1 MGKLK
6 VYFTKIKQ
14 GRGRELFKQIAWVYK
29 YLNSNIPAVIIYT
42 LLGMTGSL
50 TSIIGG
56 FISRDLVDIITG
68 HQTGRLLVTF
78 CEMIGIAILTMVIS
92 QASGYISAKITVNM
106 DNDIK
111 AKLFDEI
118 VSSEWEY
125 LAQFHSGDLVA
136 RWNRDS
142 AVVSTGLLMTIP
154 NYFIFTF
161 GFVSSLIVV
170 LQNDWTFAVFALA
183 SMPLSFL
190 ASRQSLKLMQKSNMN
205 SMSIGAKMSSFNQE
219 VFSNIQNVKAFDM
232 VHIYSKRLRLIQE
245 EYANVRMHY
254 QKVSIINA
262 FILTIVSIVVSYS
275 AQGWGIYRVWA
286 GAITYG
292 TMTMFIALSSSLSSS
307 VNNLISLVP
316 QTIMLGNAA
325 KRIMEVTEFPKED
338 YSQSEE
344 VREFYNK
351 HKDEGIG
358 MSIRDLE
365 YSYPTSDVIFTGVSF
380 DAHPHEVI
388 AIVGPSGE
396 GKTTLLRYL
405 LALTK
410 SETGAGYITYGKE
423 TPESSDE
430 YMLLTASARQVMAYV
445 PQGNTMFSGTIA
457 ENMRNVKEDATDDE
471 IIAALKLACAWD
483 FVEKLP
489 DGIDS
494 VIMERGGGF
503 SEGQAQRLS
512 IARALLRKS
521 PILLLDE
528 ATSALDMDTEK
539 SVLKNIMEDDYPRT
553 CILTTHRPSVL
564 DYCTR
569 VYEVRDKALKQVK

>member
-6 VYFTKIKQ
+6 TYFVKIKQ
-14 GRGRELFKQIAWVYK
+14 GRGRELIGQIVWVYK

-42 LLGMTGSL
+42 LLGMTGSV

-56 FISRDLVDIITG
+56 FVSRDLVDIITG

-78 CEMIGIAILTMVIS
+78 CEMIGIALLTMLIS
-92 QASGYISAKITVNM
+92 QTSGYISAKITVNM

-111 AKLFDEI
+111 GRLFDEI
-118 VSSEWEY
+118 VASEWEY
-125 LAQFHSGDLVA
+125 LAQFHSGDLVS

-142 AVVSTGLLMTIP
+142 AVVSSGLLMTIP
-154 NYFIFTF
+154 NYFIFSF
-161 GFVSSLIVV
+161 SFVSSLIVV
-170 LQNDWTFAVFALA
+170 LKNDWTFAVFAIA
-183 SMPLSFL
+183 SMPLSFI

-205 SMSIGAKMSSFNQE
+205 SMSVNTKMASFNQE
-219 VFSNIQNVKAFDM
+219 VFTNIQNVKAFDM
-232 VHIYSKRLRLIQE
+232 VHIYSRRLREIQK
-245 EYANVRMHY
+245 EYTKVRMHY

-262 FILTIVSIVVSYS
+262 FILTIVSLIVSYS

-292 TMTMFIALSSSLSSS
+292 TMTMFISLSSSLSSS

-325 KRIMEVTEFPKED
+325 KRIMDVTEFPKED
-338 YSQSEE
+338 YSHQEE
-344 VREFYNK
+344 VRAYYEK
-351 HKDEGIG
+351 HKEEGLG
-358 MSIRDLE
+358 MSVRNLE
-365 YSYPTSDVIFTGVSF
+365 YAYMTSDIIFSDVNL

-410 SETGAGYITYGKE
+410 SETGAGYITYGNE
-423 TPESSDE
+423 TPESSED
-430 YMLLTASARQVMAYV
+430 YMPLTASARQVMAYV

-471 IIAALKLACAWD
+471 ITEALKLACAWP

-489 DGIDS
+489 DGINS
-494 VIMERGGGF
+494 MIMENGGGF

-539 SVLKNIMEDDYPRT
+539 EVLKNIMEDAYPRT

-569 VYEVRDKALKQVK
+569 VYEVRDKALKQIK